1 MEIGSLTLKS
11 FNVCV
16 IYRIKT
22 IEHTVVS
29 FFLILE
35 SFNEI

>member
-1 MEIGSLTLKS
+1 MGIGGLTLKS

-16 IYRIKT
+16 VYQIKT

-29 FFLILE
+29 LFLSLE

>member
-1 MEIGSLTLKS
+1 MEIGSLALKS
-11 FNVCV
+11 FNVCA

-22 IEHTVVS
+22 KEHTVVS
-29 FFLILE
+29 FFLIPE

>member
-16 IYRIKT
+16 NYRIKT

-29 FFLILE
+29 VFLILE